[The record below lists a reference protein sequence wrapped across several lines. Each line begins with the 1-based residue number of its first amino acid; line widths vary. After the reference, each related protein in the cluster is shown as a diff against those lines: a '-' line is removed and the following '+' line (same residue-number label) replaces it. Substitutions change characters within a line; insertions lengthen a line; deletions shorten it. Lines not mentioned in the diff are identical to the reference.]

1 MTAALKSP
9 EGWSIV
15 VPVKRLTIAKSRLRT
30 AVPADQHAALVVAMA
45 ADTVAAAIATPGVR
59 LVVVV
64 TNEPRAAAALRRLGA
79 VVVADQPGAGLNQA
93 LAFGAGRALTVQP
106 GCGVAAISADLPA
119 LRSAELAAALAA
131 AAAYPRALVP
141 DVAGDGTTLLTA
153 AVGTAL
159 RPRYGE
165 RSRARHLATGAVDLL
180 TGPFAGDSAAL
191 ATLRRDVDTPADLIA
206 ARALG
211 LGRHVAAV
219 LGALAS

>member
-1 MTAALKSP
+1 MRAVTAALKSP

-30 AVPADQHAALVVAMA
+30 AVPAAQHAALVVAMA

-93 LAFGAGRALTVQP
+93 LTFGAGRALAVQP

-119 LRSAELAAALAA
+119 LRPAELAAALAD
-131 AAAYPRALVP
+131 PRALVP
-141 DVAGDGTTLLTA
+141 DVAGDGTTRLTA

-159 RPRYGE
+159 RPRFGE

-191 ATLRRDVDTPADLIA
+191 ATLRRDV
-206 ARALG
+206 
-211 LGRHVAAV
+211 HN
-219 LGALAS
+219 